1 MHITYR
7 LLLVLILLWILP
19 TQAQSQN
26 NPASNNQTHQY
37 QITVLAEQLHFPWSL
52 AFLPEGGFLITEKSG
67 QIKHLD
73 QEGKLVATLVVE
85 LPGLF
90 SAAQGGLLELALAP
104 DFEQSRQLF
113 LSYACGTR
121 TANSLC
127 LASARLAENKSADNT
142 PTNSAL
148 IDVKQIFRARPDR
161 KAPAHF
167 GGRIAF
173 LPDDTLVLTLGDG
186 FDYREEAQNPA
197 NHLGKIVRLNL
208 DGSVPKDNPFID
220 RANYAPE
227 IFSLGHRNVQGI
239 VYDAASNTLFSH
251 EHGPRGGDELNQ
263 IVAGQNYGWPVAT
276 QGIDYTGARI
286 SPYTEFSGMIAPLHG
301 WTPSIAPAGMALYQG
316 DLFPRWHGN
325 IFVAAL
331 AAKRLYRLEM
341 KGNEVIHEEVMLAEL
356 DLRLRD
362 VRGGPDGALY
372 LLTDSEEGQLLRLT
386 PAD

>member
-1 MHITYR
+1 MNITYR
-7 LLLVLILLWILP
+7 LLLVLTLVWTLP
-19 TQAQSQN
+19 AQAQSQHE
-26 NPASNNQTHQY
+26 PAPNNQTHDY
-37 QITVLAEQLHFPWSL
+37 QIMVLAEQLHYPWSL
-52 AFLPEGGFLITEKSG
+52 AFLPDGGFLITEKSG

-127 LASARLAENKSADNT
+127 LASALLVNNHAADNQQAY
-142 PTNSAL
+142 NKL
-148 IDVKQIFRARPDR
+148 NNVKPIFRARPDR

-173 LPDDTLVLTLGDG
+173 LPDNTLVLTLGDG

-208 DGSVPKDNPFID
+208 DGSAPKDNPFIGLD
-220 RANYAPE
+220 GYAPE
-227 IFSLGHRNVQGI
+227 IYSLGHRNVQGI

-251 EHGPRGGDELNQ
+251 EHGPRGGDELNR

-286 SPYTEFSGMIAPLHG
+286 SPYAEFNGMIAPLHG
-301 WTPSIAPAGMALYQG
+301 WTPSIAPAGMVLYQG
-316 DLFPRWHGN
+316 NLFPRWRGN

-331 AAKRLYRLEM
+331 AAKRLFRLTMEGT
-341 KGNEVIHEEVMLAEL
+341 KVVNEEVMLAEL
-356 DLRLRD
+356 GLRLRD
-362 VRGGPDGALY
+362 VRSGPDGALY
-372 LLTDSEEGQLLRLT
+372 LLTDSEQGQLLRLT
-386 PAD
+386 PTD